1 MPDSDTAPTARN
13 QSVQAVTAGS
23 PALLKGFLDSA
34 RNIDVLGGTLVSD
47 QAFQASRNIATGAWA
62 AAVAG
67 IPACQADSHGDLL
80 DVPVLVVDGD
90 ADWILPFGFPADP
103 DRIVSLACRQQPCDQ
118 LLEFRNASC
127 QVAFEPI
134 ATASQLR
141 RDLHV

>member
-1 MPDSDTAPTARN
+1 MPAAR
-13 QSVQAVTAGS
+13 
-23 PALLKGFLDSA
+23 
-34 RNIDVLGGTLVSD
+34 
-47 QAFQASRNIATGAWA
+47 
-62 AAVAG
+62 
-67 IPACQADSHGDLL
+67 CQAAPAATCSTFR
-80 DVPVLVVDGD
+80 VLVVDGD